1 MLDKLKTRV
10 QLARRIENT
19 RHKIKKTNHN
29 RKWMKETAETLGVDL
44 ELDLI
49 RYLKKKQTLF
59 FGYSYCFISNSDDEG
74 KISSQKRRA
83 KNSAMSSMKAELKYL
98 LSQPLIARGISTR
111 YITSGSRLIVDDLL
125 AGNRESSE

>member
-1 MLDKLKTRV
+1 
-10 QLARRIENT
+10 
-19 RHKIKKTNHN
+19 
-29 RKWMKETAETLGVDL
+29 MKETAETLGVDL